1 MALKNYYQIMG
12 VAPEASR
19 DEIKKAYRNLAKQY
33 HPDRNRGEPAKEERL
48 KEINEAYQV
57 LGDET
62 ARKTYDLMIKSQR
75 EPGASFGPEEARV
88 WAAVFQMF
96 ESEGAMT
103 RGAFCPRRRLGKKGC
118 GRRGGRRF
126 PNGSF

>member
-1 MALKNYYQIMG
+1 MALKNYYQIME
-12 VAPEASR
+12 VAPEASL

-62 ARKTYDLMIKSQR
+62 ARKTYDLMIKSQG
-75 EPGASFGPEEARV
+75 EPGLSFGPAEAGV
-88 WAAVFQMF
+88 WASVFQMF
-96 ESEGAMT
+96 KSDGAMT
-103 RGAFCPRRRLGKKGC
+103 RGAFCPRRGFGKRGC
-118 GRRGGRRF
+118 GRRGGRF
-126 PNGSF
+126 FKNGSS